1 MATSESQ
8 KKATLKYISEN
19 LEEVRFR
26 VPKGKRAE
34 IQAVAEQQGLSMA
47 AYLIG
52 LIEQDSGISIREK

>member
-52 LIEQDSGISIREK
+52 LIERDSGISIREK

>member
-1 MATSESQ
+1 MSTSDAQ
-8 KKATLKYISEN
+8 KKATQKYIKEN
-19 LEEVRFR
+19 LELVTFR